1 MHIRNLSEK
10 KEGRRY
16 EKKWKNFSLCQGAL
30 GTGNRRN
37 RSGRHPGDFAGES
50 EAEKVLEDPRVSRQD
65 KSRVVDRVFP
75 EAYKGLL
82 QTLVKYETVAL
93 LDDMKTG
100 LQAEKDKR
108 ERRITIRLSYV
119 TPPSVQEKDQ
129 MEILLKQKFA
139 ASEVRW
145 LEEEKPE
152 LLGGFLLQVN
162 GWEYDYSTR
171 GRWLE
176 LKRGLIRR

>member
-1 MHIRNLSEK
+1 MRKNGKISPYVKALWELGIEETDLEDIREILRENPKLK
-10 KEGRRY
+10 
-16 EKKWKNFSLCQGAL
+16 
-30 GTGNRRN
+30 
-37 RSGRHPGDFAGES
+37 
-50 EAEKVLEDPRVSRQD
+50 KVLEDPRVSRQD

-75 EAYKGLL
+75 EAHKGLL
-82 QTLVKYETVAL
+82 QTLVKHETVAL

-108 ERRITIRLSYV
+108 ERRITVRLSYV